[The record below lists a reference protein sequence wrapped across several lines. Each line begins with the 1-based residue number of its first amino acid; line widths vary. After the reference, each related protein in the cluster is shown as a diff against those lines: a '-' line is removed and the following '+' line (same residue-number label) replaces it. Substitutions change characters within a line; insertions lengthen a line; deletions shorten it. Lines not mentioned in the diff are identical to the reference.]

1 MCERRGILVV
11 APRLSPVLRTKR
23 GALPPRGTA
32 GRPDGLEDFVQLH
45 RLGPGLA
52 AVRQPN
58 LDCLDPL
65 DKHLMEI
72 A

>member
-1 MCERRGILVV
+1 MPWRTLCSFTDLALVWLLY
-11 APRLSPVLRTKR
+11 ASPTWIVDQD
-23 GALPPRGTA
+23 A
-32 GRPDGLEDFVQLH
+32 LEDFVQLH
-45 RLGPGLA
+45 GLGLGLA

-65 DKHLMEI
+65 DKHLMDI

>member
-1 MCERRGILVV
+1 M
-11 APRLSPVLRTKR
+11 PFSP
-23 GALPPRGTA
+23 GALQVDHDA
-32 GRPDGLEDFVQLH
+32 LEDFMQLH
-45 RLGPGLA
+45 GLGLGLA
-52 AVRQPN
+52 AVPQPN